1 MNLDK
6 AKELGLVNDQKMR
19 FSLDNQLFLY
29 VLNNIYE
36 INVMILLKR
45 LRSIQ

>member
-6 AKELGLVNDQKMR
+6 AKELGLVNDHKMR

-36 INVMILLKR
+36 IKVMILL
-45 LRSIQ
+45 

>member
-1 MNLDK
+1 MNLEK
-6 AKELGLVNDQKMR
+6 AKHLGLINDHKMR

-29 VLNNIYE
+29 VLNNTYE
-36 INVMILLKR
+36 IKVMILLKR